1 MLEKEKGK
9 QRKIFKAI
17 DETLMEIRTRG
28 DQPPPI
34 YVIRQVYIVTMG
46 VVIFVEELIDI
57 KSCGILGAVCRNTLP
72 PRI

>member
-1 MLEKEKGK
+1 
-9 QRKIFKAI
+9 
-17 DETLMEIRTRG
+17 MEIRTRG

-34 YVIRQVYIVTMG
+34 YVIGQVYIVIMG

-57 KSCGILGAVCRNTLP
+57 KSSAMLGAVCRNTLP